1 MRYSEELI
9 DEVRSRNDIVEVIS
23 GYIQLKKSGANYFGL
38 CPFHGEKTPSFSVS
52 PEKQMYH
59 CFGCGASGNVFS
71 FLMQYEQLSFP
82 EAVQRLADRAGI
94 ALPKRELTGKAKEEA
109 DLRQKLFEVNKLAA
123 NYFYIQLKSPKG
135 GQGLSYFTGRALT
148 DATIRHFGLGYSN
161 KTSDDL
167 YRFLRGRGY
176 ADAVLKETGLFTY
189 TEKGVFDKFWNRV
202 MFPIMDANSRVIGF
216 GGRVMGDGKP
226 KYLNSPDTPVFNKSR
241 NLFALNLANNTK
253 LGRIV
258 LTEGYMDTI
267 SLYQAGF
274 DCAVAS
280 LGTSLTADHAKLL
293 SRFTKEVVICYDS
306 DQAGVQAADRAIP
319 LLEKTGLKVR
329 VLRVTGAKDPDEY
342 IKTYGPEAFGRLL
355 DRSENY
361 MEYNLDQLES
371 KYDLNDP
378 VQKAEYAR
386 AAAEMLARL
395 DSPVEQEVFAAQVSQ
410 RTGVGKDAV
419 LQEIKQ
425 ARNRSLRA
433 AKRKQD
439 RRDLTPLNQIQ
450 PRDRQLRYDNPRS
463 ARAEEGILRLLM
475 MDATL
480 IGELTGLEPED
491 FSSSHLGHIYDVL
504 RSRLTAGRSA
514 QLGALEGE
522 LTPEETSLLAEILRQ
537 PANLAGAAQALAD
550 YRAVMARE
558 KWKGQADVDEATL
571 LAARDTIRKKNQIG
585 DGTP

>member
-1 MRYSEELI
+1 MAVPSEFI
-9 DEVRSRNDIVEVIS
+9 DELVARSDIVDVVS
-23 GYIQLKKSGANYFGL
+23 DYVRLTQKGGSYWGL
-38 CPFHGEKTPSFSVS
+38 CPFHGEKTASFHVV
-52 PEKQMYH
+52 PDRQLYH
-59 CFGCGASGNVFS
+59 CFGCGKGGGVIS
-71 FLMQYEQLSFP
+71 FVMEMENLPYLDALRLLAKRANLEFP
-82 EAVQRLADRAGI
+82 EGDVDETARRRRGRLL
-94 ALPKRELTGKAKEEA
+94 ALNKEAARYFHSQLWSPIGEEGLNY
-109 DLRQKLFEVNKLAA
+109 LRRR
-123 NYFYIQLKSPKG
+123 
-135 GQGLSYFTGRALT
+135 GLSKGTLT
-148 DATIRHFGLGYSN
+148 RFGLGYAPERWASLLNTMTQKGFSKSDLLEAGLAVSN
-161 KTSDDL
+161 KKGGIYD
-167 YRFLRGRGY
+167 RFR
-176 ADAVLKETGLFTY
+176 D
-189 TEKGVFDKFWNRV
+189 RV
-202 MFPIMDANSRVIGF
+202 MFPIIDLRGDVIGF
-216 GGRVMGDGKP
+216 GGRVLGDGTP

-241 NLFALNLANNTK
+241 NLFALNLAKSTK

>member
-1 MRYSEELI
+1 MAVPSEFI
-9 DEVRSRNDIVEVIS
+9 DELVARSDIVDVVS
-23 GYIQLKKSGANYFGL
+23 DYVRLTQKGGSYWGL
-38 CPFHGEKTPSFSVS
+38 CPFHGEKTASFHVV
-52 PEKQMYH
+52 PDRQLYH
-59 CFGCGASGNVFS
+59 CFGCGKGGGVIS
-71 FLMQYEQLSFP
+71 FVMEMENLPYLDALRLLAKRANLEFP
-82 EAVQRLADRAGI
+82 EGDVDETARRRRGRLL
-94 ALPKRELTGKAKEEA
+94 ALNKEAARYFHSQLWSPIGEEGLNY
-109 DLRQKLFEVNKLAA
+109 LRRR
-123 NYFYIQLKSPKG
+123 
-135 GQGLSYFTGRALT
+135 GLSKGTLT
-148 DATIRHFGLGYSN
+148 RFGLGYAPESWDSLINTMTQKGFSKSDLLEAGLAVSN
-161 KTSDDL
+161 KKGGIYD
-167 YRFLRGRGY
+167 RFR
-176 ADAVLKETGLFTY
+176 D
-189 TEKGVFDKFWNRV
+189 RV
-202 MFPIMDANSRVIGF
+202 MFPIIDLRGDVIGF
-216 GGRVMGDGKP
+216 GGRVLGDGTP

-241 NLFALNLANNTK
+241 NLFALNLAKNTK

-475 MDATL
+475 MDGAL

>member
-1 MRYSEELI
+1 MAVPSEFI
-9 DEVRSRNDIVEVIS
+9 DELVARSDIVDVVS
-23 GYIQLKKSGANYFGL
+23 DYVRLNQKGGSYWGL
-38 CPFHGEKTPSFSVS
+38 CPFHGEKTPSFHVV
-52 PEKQMYH
+52 PDRQLYH
-59 CFGCGASGNVFS
+59 CFGCGKGGGVIS
-71 FLMQYEQLSFP
+71 FIMEMENLPYLDALRLLAKRANLEFP
-82 EAVQRLADRAGI
+82 EGDVDETARRRRGRLLALNKEAARFFHRQLWSPAG
-94 ALPKRELTGKAKEEA
+94 ETGLEY
-109 DLRQKLFEVNKLAA
+109 LRRR
-123 NYFYIQLKSPKG
+123 
-135 GQGLSYFTGRALT
+135 GLSKGTLT
-148 DATIRHFGLGYSN
+148 NFGLGYAPDSWDSLIHAMAQKGFDKGDMLEAGLAVSN
-161 KTSDDL
+161 KKGGIYD
-167 YRFLRGRGY
+167 RFR
-176 ADAVLKETGLFTY
+176 D
-189 TEKGVFDKFWNRV
+189 RV
-202 MFPIMDANSRVIGF
+202 MFPIIDLRGDVIGF
-216 GGRVMGDGKP
+216 GGRVLGDGTP

-241 NLFALNLANNTK
+241 NLFALNLAKNTK

-361 MEYNLDQLES
+361 MEYNLGQLGA
-371 KYDLNDP
+371 KYDLSEP

-386 AAAEMLARL
+386 AAADMLSRL
-395 DSPVEQEVFAAQVSQ
+395 DSPVEQEVYAGQVAELA
-410 RTGVGKDAV
+410 GVGKDAV
-419 LQEIKQ
+419 MQEVRQ
-425 ARNRSLRA
+425 ARNRTIRA

-439 RRDLTPLNQIQ
+439 RRSLTPLNQIQ
-450 PRDRQLRYDNPRS
+450 PRERQLRYENPRS

-475 MDATL
+475 LDGTL
-480 IGELTGLEPED
+480 VTQTSGLEPED
-491 FSSSHLGHIYDVL
+491 FSSGHLGHIYDVI
-504 RSRLTAGRSA
+504 RRRLQEGRSV

-522 LTPEETSLLAEILRQ
+522 LDPEEVSLLAEILRK
-537 PANLAGAAQALAD
+537 PSDLTNSARALDD
-550 YRAVMARE
+550 YRAVIARE
-558 KWKGQADVDEATL
+558 KLKTKTDVDEATL
-571 LAARDTIRKKNQIG
+571 LAARDAKRKKNQIG

>member
-1 MRYSEELI
+1 MAVPSEFI
-9 DEVRSRNDIVEVIS
+9 DELVARSDIVDVVS
-23 GYIQLKKSGANYFGL
+23 DYVRLTQKGGSYWGL
-38 CPFHGEKTPSFSVS
+38 CPFHGEKTASFHVV
-52 PEKQMYH
+52 PDRQLYH
-59 CFGCGASGNVFS
+59 CFGCGKGGGVIS
-71 FLMQYEQLSFP
+71 FVMEMENLPYLDALRLLAKRANLEFP
-82 EAVQRLADRAGI
+82 EGDVDETARRRRGRLL
-94 ALPKRELTGKAKEEA
+94 ALNKEAARYFHSQLWSPIGEEGLNY
-109 DLRQKLFEVNKLAA
+109 LRRR
-123 NYFYIQLKSPKG
+123 
-135 GQGLSYFTGRALT
+135 GLSKGTLT
-148 DATIRHFGLGYSN
+148 RFGLGYAPESWDSLISAMTQKGFSKSDLLEAGLAVSN
-161 KTSDDL
+161 KKGGIYD
-167 YRFLRGRGY
+167 RFR
-176 ADAVLKETGLFTY
+176 D
-189 TEKGVFDKFWNRV
+189 RV
-202 MFPIMDANSRVIGF
+202 MFPIIDLRGDVIGF
-216 GGRVMGDGKP
+216 GGRVLGDGTP

-241 NLFALNLANNTK
+241 NLFALNLAKSTK

-475 MDATL
+475 MDSAL

>member
-1 MRYSEELI
+1 MAVPSEFI
-9 DEVRSRNDIVEVIS
+9 DELVARSDIVDVVS
-23 GYIQLKKSGANYFGL
+23 DYVRLTQKGGSYWGL
-38 CPFHGEKTPSFSVS
+38 CPFHGEKTASFHVV
-52 PEKQMYH
+52 PDRQLYH
-59 CFGCGASGNVFS
+59 CFGCGKGGGVIS
-71 FLMQYEQLSFP
+71 FVMEMENLPYLDALRLLAKRANLEFP
-82 EAVQRLADRAGI
+82 EGDVDETARRRRGRLL
-94 ALPKRELTGKAKEEA
+94 ALNKEAARYFHSQLWSPIGEEGLNY
-109 DLRQKLFEVNKLAA
+109 LRRR
-123 NYFYIQLKSPKG
+123 
-135 GQGLSYFTGRALT
+135 GLSKGTLT
-148 DATIRHFGLGYSN
+148 RFGLGYAPESWDSLINTMTQKGFSKSDLLEAGLAVSN
-161 KTSDDL
+161 KKGGIYD
-167 YRFLRGRGY
+167 RFR
-176 ADAVLKETGLFTY
+176 D
-189 TEKGVFDKFWNRV
+189 RV
-202 MFPIMDANSRVIGF
+202 MFPIIDLRGDVIGF
-216 GGRVMGDGKP
+216 GGRVLGDGTP

-241 NLFALNLANNTK
+241 NLFALNLAKSTK

>member
-1 MRYSEELI
+1 MAVPSEFI
-9 DEVRSRNDIVEVIS
+9 DELVARSDIVDVVS
-23 GYIQLKKSGANYFGL
+23 DYVRLTQKGGSYWGL
-38 CPFHGEKTPSFSVS
+38 CPFHGEKTASFHVV
-52 PEKQMYH
+52 PDRQLYH
-59 CFGCGASGNVFS
+59 CFGCGKGGGVIS
-71 FLMQYEQLSFP
+71 FVMEMENLPYLDALRLLAKRANLEFP
-82 EAVQRLADRAGI
+82 EGDVDETARRRRGRLL
-94 ALPKRELTGKAKEEA
+94 ALNKEAARYFHSQLWSPIGEEGLNY
-109 DLRQKLFEVNKLAA
+109 LRRR
-123 NYFYIQLKSPKG
+123 
-135 GQGLSYFTGRALT
+135 GLSKGTLT
-148 DATIRHFGLGYSN
+148 RFGLGYAPESWDSLINTMTQKGFSKSDLLEAGLAVSN
-161 KTSDDL
+161 KKGGIYD
-167 YRFLRGRGY
+167 RFR
-176 ADAVLKETGLFTY
+176 D
-189 TEKGVFDKFWNRV
+189 RV
-202 MFPIMDANSRVIGF
+202 MFPIIDLRGDVIGF
-216 GGRVMGDGKP
+216 GGRVLGDGTP

-241 NLFALNLANNTK
+241 NLFALNLAKNTK
-253 LGRIV
+253 LGRSV

-537 PANLAGAAQALAD
+537 PANLAGATQALAD

>member
-1 MRYSEELI
+1 MAVPSEFI
-9 DEVRSRNDIVEVIS
+9 DELVVRSDIVDVVS
-23 GYIQLKKSGANYFGL
+23 DYVRLTQKGGSYWGL
-38 CPFHGEKTPSFSVS
+38 CPFHGEKTASFHVV
-52 PEKQMYH
+52 PDRQLYH
-59 CFGCGASGNVFS
+59 CFGCGKGGGVIS
-71 FLMQYEQLSFP
+71 FVMEMENLPYLDALRLLAKRANLEFP
-82 EAVQRLADRAGI
+82 EGDVDETARRRRGRLL
-94 ALPKRELTGKAKEEA
+94 ALNKEAARYFHSQLWSPIGEEGLNY
-109 DLRQKLFEVNKLAA
+109 LRRR
-123 NYFYIQLKSPKG
+123 
-135 GQGLSYFTGRALT
+135 GLSKGTLT
-148 DATIRHFGLGYSN
+148 RFGLGYAPESWDSLINTMTQKGFSKSDLLEAGLAVSN
-161 KTSDDL
+161 KKGGIYD
-167 YRFLRGRGY
+167 RFR
-176 ADAVLKETGLFTY
+176 D
-189 TEKGVFDKFWNRV
+189 RV
-202 MFPIMDANSRVIGF
+202 MFPIIDLRGDVIGF
-216 GGRVMGDGKP
+216 GGRVLGDGTP

-241 NLFALNLANNTK
+241 NLFALNLAKNTK

-475 MDATL
+475 MDSAL

>member
-1 MRYSEELI
+1 MAVPSEFI
-9 DEVRSRNDIVEVIS
+9 DELVARSDIVDVVS
-23 GYIQLKKSGANYFGL
+23 DYVRLTQKGGSYWGL
-38 CPFHGEKTPSFSVS
+38 CPFHGEKTASFHVV
-52 PEKQMYH
+52 PDRQLYH
-59 CFGCGASGNVFS
+59 CFGCGKGGGVIS
-71 FLMQYEQLSFP
+71 FVMEMENLPYLDALRLLAKRANLEFP
-82 EAVQRLADRAGI
+82 EGDVDETARRRRGRLL
-94 ALPKRELTGKAKEEA
+94 ALNKEAARYFHSQLWSPIGEEGLNY
-109 DLRQKLFEVNKLAA
+109 LRRR
-123 NYFYIQLKSPKG
+123 
-135 GQGLSYFTGRALT
+135 GLSKGTLT
-148 DATIRHFGLGYSN
+148 RFGLGYAPESWDSLISAMTQKGFSKSDLLEAGLAVSN
-161 KTSDDL
+161 KKGGIYD
-167 YRFLRGRGY
+167 RFR
-176 ADAVLKETGLFTY
+176 D
-189 TEKGVFDKFWNRV
+189 RV
-202 MFPIMDANSRVIGF
+202 MFPIIDLRGDVIGF
-216 GGRVMGDGKP
+216 GGRVLGDGTP

-241 NLFALNLANNTK
+241 NLFALNLAKSTK

>member
-1 MRYSEELI
+1 MAVPSEFI
-9 DEVRSRNDIVEVIS
+9 DELVARSDIVDVVS
-23 GYIQLKKSGANYFGL
+23 DYVRLTQKGGSYWGL
-38 CPFHGEKTPSFSVS
+38 CPFHGEKTASFHVV
-52 PEKQMYH
+52 PDRQLYH
-59 CFGCGASGNVFS
+59 CFGCGKGGGVIS
-71 FLMQYEQLSFP
+71 FVMEMENLPYLDALRLLAKRANLEFP
-82 EAVQRLADRAGI
+82 EGDVDETARRRRGRLL
-94 ALPKRELTGKAKEEA
+94 ALNKEAARYFHSQLWSPIGEEGLNY
-109 DLRQKLFEVNKLAA
+109 LRRR
-123 NYFYIQLKSPKG
+123 
-135 GQGLSYFTGRALT
+135 GLSKGTLT
-148 DATIRHFGLGYSN
+148 RFGLGYAPESWDSLINTMTQKGFSKSDLLEAGLAVSN
-161 KTSDDL
+161 KKGGIYD
-167 YRFLRGRGY
+167 RFR
-176 ADAVLKETGLFTY
+176 D
-189 TEKGVFDKFWNRV
+189 RV
-202 MFPIMDANSRVIGF
+202 MFPIIDLRGDVIGF
-216 GGRVMGDGKP
+216 GGRVLGDGTP

-241 NLFALNLANNTK
+241 NLFALNLAKNTK

-537 PANLAGAAQALAD
+537 PANLAGATQALAD

>member
-1 MRYSEELI
+1 MAVPSEFI
-9 DEVRSRNDIVEVIS
+9 DELVARSDIVDVVS
-23 GYIQLKKSGANYFGL
+23 DYVRLTQKGGSYWGL
-38 CPFHGEKTPSFSVS
+38 CPFHGEKTASFHVV
-52 PEKQMYH
+52 PDRQLYH
-59 CFGCGASGNVFS
+59 CFGCGKGGGVIS
-71 FLMQYEQLSFP
+71 FVMEMENLPYLDALRLLAKRANLEFP
-82 EAVQRLADRAGI
+82 EGDVDETARRRRGRLL
-94 ALPKRELTGKAKEEA
+94 ALNKEAARYFHSQLWSPIGEEGLNY
-109 DLRQKLFEVNKLAA
+109 LRRR
-123 NYFYIQLKSPKG
+123 
-135 GQGLSYFTGRALT
+135 GLSKGTLT
-148 DATIRHFGLGYSN
+148 RFGLGYAPESWDSLINTMTQKGFSKSDLLEAGLAVSN
-161 KTSDDL
+161 KKGGIYD
-167 YRFLRGRGY
+167 RFR
-176 ADAVLKETGLFTY
+176 D
-189 TEKGVFDKFWNRV
+189 RV
-202 MFPIMDANSRVIGF
+202 MFPIIDLRGDVIGF
-216 GGRVMGDGKP
+216 GGRVLGDGTP

-241 NLFALNLANNTK
+241 NLFALNLAKNTK

-355 DRSENY
+355 GRSENY

-475 MDATL
+475 MDATM

>member
-1 MRYSEELI
+1 VAVPSEFI
-9 DEVRSRNDIVEVIS
+9 DELVARSDIVDVVS
-23 GYIQLKKSGANYFGL
+23 DYVRLTQKGGSYWGL
-38 CPFHGEKTPSFSVS
+38 CPFHGEKTASFHVV
-52 PEKQMYH
+52 PDRQLYH
-59 CFGCGASGNVFS
+59 CFGCGKGGGVIS
-71 FLMQYEQLSFP
+71 FVMEMENLPYLDALRLLAKRANLEFP
-82 EAVQRLADRAGI
+82 EGDVDETARRRRGRLL
-94 ALPKRELTGKAKEEA
+94 ALNKEAARYFHSQLWSPIGEEGLNY
-109 DLRQKLFEVNKLAA
+109 LRRR
-123 NYFYIQLKSPKG
+123 
-135 GQGLSYFTGRALT
+135 GLSKGTLT
-148 DATIRHFGLGYSN
+148 RFGLGYAPESWDSLINTMTQKGFSKSDLLEAGLAVSN
-161 KTSDDL
+161 KKGGIYD
-167 YRFLRGRGY
+167 RFR
-176 ADAVLKETGLFTY
+176 D
-189 TEKGVFDKFWNRV
+189 RV
-202 MFPIMDANSRVIGF
+202 MFPIIDLRGDVIGF
-216 GGRVMGDGKP
+216 GGRVLGDGTP

-241 NLFALNLANNTK
+241 NLFALNLAKSTK

>member
-1 MRYSEELI
+1 MAVPSEFI
-9 DEVRSRNDIVEVIS
+9 DELVARSDIVDVVS
-23 GYIQLKKSGANYFGL
+23 DYVRLTQKGGSYWGL
-38 CPFHGEKTPSFSVS
+38 CPFHGEKTASFHVV
-52 PEKQMYH
+52 PDRQLYH
-59 CFGCGASGNVFS
+59 CFGCGKGGGVIS
-71 FLMQYEQLSFP
+71 FVMEMENLPYLDALRLLAKRANLEFP
-82 EAVQRLADRAGI
+82 EGDVDETARRRRGRLL
-94 ALPKRELTGKAKEEA
+94 ALNKEAARYFHSQLWSPIGEEGLNY
-109 DLRQKLFEVNKLAA
+109 LRRR
-123 NYFYIQLKSPKG
+123 
-135 GQGLSYFTGRALT
+135 GLSKGTLT
-148 DATIRHFGLGYSN
+148 RFGLGYAPESWDSLINTMTQKGFSKSDLLEAGLAVSN
-161 KTSDDL
+161 KKGGIYD
-167 YRFLRGRGY
+167 RFR
-176 ADAVLKETGLFTY
+176 D
-189 TEKGVFDKFWNRV
+189 RV
-202 MFPIMDANSRVIGF
+202 MFPIIDLRGDVIGF
-216 GGRVMGDGKP
+216 GGRVLGDGTP

-241 NLFALNLANNTK
+241 NLFALNLAKNTK

-439 RRDLTPLNQIQ
+439 RRDLSPLNQIQ

>member
-1 MRYSEELI
+1 MAVPSEFI
-9 DEVRSRNDIVEVIS
+9 DELVARSDIVDVVS
-23 GYIQLKKSGANYFGL
+23 DYVRLTQKGGSYWGL
-38 CPFHGEKTPSFSVS
+38 CPFHGEKTASFHVV
-52 PEKQMYH
+52 PDRQLYH
-59 CFGCGASGNVFS
+59 CFGCGKGGGVIS
-71 FLMQYEQLSFP
+71 FVMEMENLPYLDALRLLAKRANLEFP
-82 EAVQRLADRAGI
+82 EGDVDETARRRRGRLL
-94 ALPKRELTGKAKEEA
+94 ALNKEAARYFHSQLWSPIGEEGLNY
-109 DLRQKLFEVNKLAA
+109 LRRR
-123 NYFYIQLKSPKG
+123 
-135 GQGLSYFTGRALT
+135 GLSKGTLT
-148 DATIRHFGLGYSN
+148 RFGLGYAPESWDSLINTMTQKGFSKSDLLEAGLAVSN
-161 KTSDDL
+161 KKGGIYD
-167 YRFLRGRGY
+167 RFR
-176 ADAVLKETGLFTY
+176 D
-189 TEKGVFDKFWNRV
+189 RV
-202 MFPIMDANSRVIGF
+202 MFPIIDLRGDVIGF
-216 GGRVMGDGKP
+216 GGRVLGDGTP

-241 NLFALNLANNTK
+241 NLFALNLAKNTK

-522 LTPEETSLLAEILRQ
+522 LTPEETSLLVEILRQ

>member
-1 MRYSEELI
+1 MDETARRRRGRLLALNKEAARYFHSQLWSPIGEEGL
-9 DEVRSRNDIVEVIS
+9 
-23 GYIQLKKSGANYFGL
+23 NY
-38 CPFHGEKTPSFSVS
+38 
-52 PEKQMYH
+52 
-59 CFGCGASGNVFS
+59 
-71 FLMQYEQLSFP
+71 
-82 EAVQRLADRAGI
+82 
-94 ALPKRELTGKAKEEA
+94 
-109 DLRQKLFEVNKLAA
+109 LRRR
-123 NYFYIQLKSPKG
+123 
-135 GQGLSYFTGRALT
+135 GLSKGTLT
-148 DATIRHFGLGYSN
+148 RFGLGYAPESWDSLINTMTQKGFSKSDLLEAGLAVSN
-161 KTSDDL
+161 KKGGIYD
-167 YRFLRGRGY
+167 RFR
-176 ADAVLKETGLFTY
+176 D
-189 TEKGVFDKFWNRV
+189 RV
-202 MFPIMDANSRVIGF
+202 MFPIIDLRGDVIGF
-216 GGRVMGDGKP
+216 GGRVLGDGTP

-241 NLFALNLANNTK
+241 NLFALNLAKNTK

-463 ARAEEGILRLLM
+463 ARAEEGILRLRM
-475 MDATL
+475 MDSAL
-480 IGELTGLEPED
+480 IGELTGIEPED
-491 FSSSHLGHIYDVL
+491 FSSSHSGHIYDVL

-514 QLGALEGE
+514 QLGAFEWQ

>member
-1 MRYSEELI
+1 MAVPSEFI
-9 DEVRSRNDIVEVIS
+9 DELVARSDIVDVVS
-23 GYIQLKKSGANYFGL
+23 DYVRLTQKGGSYWGL
-38 CPFHGEKTPSFSVS
+38 CPFHGEKTASFHVV
-52 PEKQMYH
+52 PDRQLYH
-59 CFGCGASGNVFS
+59 CFGCGKGGGVIS
-71 FLMQYEQLSFP
+71 FVMEMENLPYLDALRLLAKRANLEFP
-82 EAVQRLADRAGI
+82 EGDVDETARRRRGRLL
-94 ALPKRELTGKAKEEA
+94 ALNKEAARYFHSQLWSPIGEEGLNY
-109 DLRQKLFEVNKLAA
+109 LRRR
-123 NYFYIQLKSPKG
+123 
-135 GQGLSYFTGRALT
+135 GLSKGTLT
-148 DATIRHFGLGYSN
+148 RFGLGYAPESWDSLINTMTQKGFSKSDLLEAGLAVSN
-161 KTSDDL
+161 KKGGIYD
-167 YRFLRGRGY
+167 RFR
-176 ADAVLKETGLFTY
+176 D
-189 TEKGVFDKFWNRV
+189 RV
-202 MFPIMDANSRVIGF
+202 MFPIIDLRGDVIGF
-216 GGRVMGDGKP
+216 GGRVLGDGTP

-241 NLFALNLANNTK
+241 NLFALNLAKSTK

-319 LLEKTGLKVR
+319 LVEKTGLQVR

-558 KWKGQADVDEATL
+558 KGKGQADGDEATL